1 MFVYKW
7 YDLFG
12 NQSKKEKTIQEIIHT
27 TDSQRVRKI
36 LFVQSLRLMCVL

>member
-1 MFVYKW
+1 MVRFIWK
-7 YDLFG
+7 
-12 NQSKKEKTIQEIIHT
+12 SKQKEKTIQEIIHT